1 VVAGKARVD
10 GPVTPGANR
19 VSQPPD
25 IPPDPVPMATLA
37 HELRTPL
44 AAIMG
49 FADAMREG
57 AFGPLSERYRDCA
70 RSICDAGAH
79 MQSLIE
85 ALYDAGAPGQGPGAK
100 VNCDMAALV
109 RGVADLFGEEARR
122 RRLSIVVTAPSALP
136 VVADPLSIRQ
146 ILMNLMANALRF
158 SSAAGAVEVALE
170 VDRDDVVL
178 SVVNPG
184 SIIGTEADAARCGR
198 GLGLRLVRRLCAD
211 HGGVM
216 ALYEIEGGRVI
227 AVARLPIR
235 AGV

>member
-1 VVAGKARVD
+1 
-10 GPVTPGANR
+10 
-19 VSQPPD
+19 
-25 IPPDPVPMATLA
+25 MAALA

-70 RSICDAGAH
+70 QSICDAGAH

-85 ALYDAGAPGQGPGAK
+85 TLYSVDAPGQGPGRK
-100 VNCDMAALV
+100 TSCDMAALV
-109 RGVADLFGEEARR
+109 RATADLFSEEARR
-122 RRLSIVVTAPSALP
+122 RALSIAVTAPAQLP

-146 ILMNLMANALRF
+146 ILINLIANALRF
-158 SSAAGAVEVALE
+158 SSTGGAVQVALE
-170 VDRDDVVL
+170 LDHDDVVL
-178 SVVNPG
+178 SVVNTG
-184 SIIGTEADAARCGR
+184 AINGTEADAARGGR

-211 HGGVM
+211 HGGVT